1 MLKSWARLPV
11 SFIVAVVVTF
21 ALFLFMHRLVALAGA
36 ALNETDSLGA
46 IDFVR
51 LKRESATRKKERA
64 LPDKPQKQQQPKTPK
79 MQMPN
84 TGPAEGTA
92 VSVATPDIDTGLD
105 MGGLTKGVQ
114 GDTEAVPIVRVEPI
128 YPRNAAQMQLEGW
141 VTLKFDIGPSGQVLN
156 PKVIAAEPARIFDRA
171 ALNAVKKWKYKPQFQ
186 DGKPTTTRG
195 QTVRLTFRLE
205 N

>member
-1 MLKSWARLPV
+1 MKTWARYPASIAL
-11 SFIVAVVVTF
+11 AVIVTF
-21 ALFLFMHRLVALAGA
+21 ALFLFMHRLVALADA
-36 ALNETDSLGA
+36 ALKEQASVGA

-64 LPDKPQKQQQPKTPK
+64 LPSKPQKQEQPKTPS
-79 MQMPN
+79 MDMPN
-84 TGPAEGTA
+84 LGEPGANA
-92 VSVATPDIDTGLD
+92 VAVNTPDVEAGLD
-105 MGGLTKGVQ
+105 LGGLSNMVQ
-114 GDTEAVPIVRVEPI
+114 GDTEAVPIVRVEPL

-141 VTLKFDIGPSGQVLN
+141 VTIKFDIGPSGQVLN

-171 ALNAVKKWKYKPQFQ
+171 ALNAVKKWKYKPQVR

-195 QTVRLTFRLE
+195 QTVRLTFKLE